1 MVESM
6 LEVVESLLAL
16 LRSLLAVVERLLA
29 PSFCVSAKIRASRR
43 AWSPTKKYSKD
54 ETTHR
59 GFGTWRGP
67 ACALV
72 CRVGCEVRLSDTCV
86 PCVCPG
92 SPPGPVL
99 NCLHVFEPVH
109 GLSSQVVCTPHQR
122 SFLGGVLECFAGSW
136 K

>member
-29 PSFCVSAKIRASRR
+29 PSYSTVCPRKFARR
-43 AWSPTKKYSKD
+43 GGHGSPTKKYSKD

-72 CRVGCEVRLSDTCV
+72 GRVGCEVRLSDTWIRVSRVCV
-86 PCVCPG
+86 PMCVSRLPTG
-92 SPPGPVL
+92 
-99 NCLHVFEPVH
+99 
-109 GLSSQVVCTPHQR
+109 
-122 SFLGGVLECFAGSW
+122 A
-136 K
+136 

>member
-1 MVESM
+1 VVESM

-29 PSFCVSAKIRASRR
+29 PSSCVSAKIRASRR

-72 CRVGCEVRLSDTCV
+72 GRVGCEVRLSDTWIRVSRVCV
-86 PCVCPG
+86 PAPHRCLTAY
-92 SPPGPVL
+92 L
-99 NCLHVFEPVH
+99 NVH
-109 GLSSQVVCTPHQR
+109 
-122 SFLGGVLECFAGSW
+122 A
-136 K
+136 